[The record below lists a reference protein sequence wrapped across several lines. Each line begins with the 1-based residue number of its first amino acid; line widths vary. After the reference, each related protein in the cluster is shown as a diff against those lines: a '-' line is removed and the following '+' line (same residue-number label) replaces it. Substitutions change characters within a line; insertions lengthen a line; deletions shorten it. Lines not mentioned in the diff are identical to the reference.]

1 MSAVCLIAPDLST
14 VRIRALGSEEVWTL
28 PPAGTTTL
36 APGETDERDA
46 AWWKAQAVD
55 AARWV
60 AHRCGANRRLAVACV
75 DVSESSCV
83 WLSAPSA
90 DPDIV
95 TATLRLAGEEWE
107 ALDPG
112 TTIQPIVSPGK
123 ESETKKATRVFGV
136 RIAGEDAITQAV
148 RMPVIV
154 ASDALVRLWLDEL
167 NKSGVRVGVVA
178 SLWHA
183 MASGWRAE
191 QTPVV
196 GEIEAIALRDG
207 DRLVWCWARAGRLLT
222 GGWMAMP
229 RVRNEEEPDE
239 PPHTDARSTIARLS
253 LDWLSW
259 AAQMGDTPQRIMI
272 IGPDVD
278 ALAERLEESWPD
290 ARVERVE
297 NDDAVGATL
306 SRVEARLNAGDS
318 GSASG
323 RASGGE
329 PVYSDDD
336 PRESM
341 VALSRRRGR
350 AHQRLYT
357 GVGATCALLAVG
369 IGALGWRAREHAA
382 ALRRE
387 VASARES
394 SKDMVAEVAPGVG
407 EGASPR
413 MAALSALEAMRKEQP
428 TFSDPPTAR
437 PIMDEASRLLTIM
450 SDLSSRGLQFDEM
463 VLHEGLPSAA
473 MTTPDF
479 ETGEEVSAR
488 LRAAPGRIR
497 WDVQFETRNGNLYKY
512 RLTGQWTEETR

>member
-1 MSAVCLIAPDLST
+1 MSALCLIAPDLSM

-28 PPAGTTTL
+28 P
-36 APGETDERDA
+36 APSAARTDGAETDERDA
-46 AWWKAQAVD
+46 SWWKAQAVD

-60 AHRCGANRRLAVACV
+60 AHRCGAGRRLAVACV

-95 TATLRLAGEEWE
+95 AASLRMAGEEWE

-112 TTIQPIVSPGK
+112 STVQPVVGPRGNAA
-123 ESETKKATRVFGV
+123 TKRATRVFGV
-136 RIAGEDAITQAV
+136 RIAGEDGPAQAV

-154 ASDALVRLWLDEL
+154 SSDALVRLWLDEL
-167 NKSGVRVGVVA
+167 NRSGVRVGVVA

-183 MASGWRAE
+183 MASGWRSETTAS
-191 QTPVV
+191 
-196 GEIEAIALRDG
+196 GAEIEAVALCDG
-207 DRLVWCWARAGRLLT
+207 ERLVWCWSRAGRLLT
-222 GGWMAMP
+222 GGWMAIP
-229 RVRNEEEPDE
+229 RVRSEEEPDE
-239 PPHTDARSTIARLS
+239 PPSVDARAAMARLS

-259 AAQMGDTPQRIMI
+259 AAQIGDTPQRVTLV
-272 IGPDVD
+272 GSDVE
-278 ALAERLEESWPD
+278 ALAAPLEESWPD
-290 ARVERVE
+290 ARVERVPTE
-297 NDDAVGATL
+297 DAIGATL
-306 SRVEARLNAGDS
+306 SRVEQRLSEGDS
-318 GSASG
+318 GA
-323 RASGGE
+323 E
-329 PVYSDDD
+329 PAYSDED

-369 IGALGWRAREHAA
+369 IGALGWRAREHAS

-387 VASARES
+387 VDNARDS
-394 SKDMVAEVAPGVG
+394 SKAMVMEVAPGLA
-407 EGASPR
+407 ESASPR

-428 TFSDPPTAR
+428 TFSDPPAAR
-437 PIMDEASRLLTIM
+437 PIMDEAARVLSVM
-450 SDLSSRGLQFDEM
+450 SDLSSRGLQFDEL
-463 VLHEGLPSAA
+463 VLHEGLPSGA
-473 MTTPDF
+473 MTAPDF

-497 WDVQFETRNGNLYKY
+497 WDVQFERRDGNLYKY
-512 RLTGQWTEETR
+512 RLTGQWTEETK